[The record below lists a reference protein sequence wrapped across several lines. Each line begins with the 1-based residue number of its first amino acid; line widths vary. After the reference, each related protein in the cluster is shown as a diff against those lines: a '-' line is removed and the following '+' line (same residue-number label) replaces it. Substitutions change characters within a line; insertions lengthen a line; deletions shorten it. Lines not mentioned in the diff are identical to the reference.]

1 VPSNG
6 TAPRTP
12 RERRADALSILAEAG
27 SGAHSGVDGTSWA
40 EDYTMASTDDPQSGG
55 LLDNLSQSIGQR
67 VAAQAVQ
74 ALPPEIQDLLKPG
87 PQSDRINK
95 AIGWA
100 ARLDPR
106 VIQLHR
112 RHGAKHVET
121 LADVRALPL
130 ERMDD
135 VAQHIARLYRHR
147 AALTGAVTGLPGGLW
162 AVVAAG
168 ADVQLTAIY
177 AVRMAAGIAQ
187 AYGYDTSLPEE
198 MAQLAEVLALVAG
211 VDSLRGIGNW
221 LTREGLIH
229 YLPEVLPK
237 LVVRVGGQITKEQAG
252 KFVGRLLP
260 GVGAAIG
267 GVIDYSF
274 LRVAGDKAMNFYHQ
288 RYLVDHGLAAPSVQ
302 PGAAIAALPPG
313 AGRAVDA
320 AAGAAAPLV
329 LPHSTPKKRERPPE
343 RFGVYLAIF
352 AVIAMILTIAACT
365 ALVIIVTSGGVSVF
379 NQLLGR

>member
-1 VPSNG
+1 
-6 TAPRTP
+6 
-12 RERRADALSILAEAG
+12 
-27 SGAHSGVDGTSWA
+27 
-40 EDYTMASTDDPQSGG
+40 MASTNDPQQGG
-55 LLDNLSQSIGQR
+55 LLGPIGQKF
-67 VAAQAVQ
+67 AAQALQ

-87 PQSDRINK
+87 PQSDRINR

-100 ARLDPR
+100 ARPDPR

-112 RHGAKHVET
+112 RHGAKGIQT
-121 LADVRALPL
+121 LQDVRALPL
-130 ERMDD
+130 ERMDV
-135 VAQHIARLYRHR
+135 VAQRIARLYRHR

-177 AVRMAAGIAQ
+177 AVRMAAGVAQ
-187 AYGYDTSLPEE
+187 SYGYDTSVPEE

-237 LVVRVGGQITKEQAG
+237 LVVRVGGEITKEQAG
-252 KFVGRLLP
+252 KLIGRLLP

-274 LRVAGDKAMNFYHQ
+274 LRVAGDKAVNFYHQ

-313 AGRAVDA
+313 AGRAVVPSGSA
-320 AAGAAAPLV
+320 AQEMV
-329 LPHSTPKKRERPPE
+329 LPHATPRPRERPPE
-343 RFGVYLAIF
+343 RYGVYLAIF
-352 AVIAMILTIAACT
+352 AVIAMVITIAACT
-365 ALVIIVTSGGVSVF
+365 ALVIIVTSGGASLVTNLFS
-379 NQLLGR
+379 GH

>member
-1 VPSNG
+1 M
-6 TAPRTP
+6 P
-12 RERRADALSILAEAG
+12 RERRAVAPSLVAEA
-27 SGAHSGVDGTSWA
+27 SSSVHRVVVGTSWA
-40 EDYTMASTDDPQSGG
+40 EDDTMASTDDPQSGG

-87 PQSDRINK
+87 PQSTRINK

-252 KFVGRLLP
+252 KLIGRLLP

-274 LRVAGDKAMNFYHQ
+274 LRVAGDKAMGFYHQ

-313 AGRAVDA
+313 VGRAVDQSG
-320 AAGAAAPLV
+320 GAAAMPVV
-329 LPHSTPKKRERPPE
+329 LPHSTPKRRERPPE
-343 RFGVYLAIF
+343 RYGVYLAVF
-352 AVIAMILTIAACT
+352 AVIAMVLTIAACT

-379 NQLLGR
+379 NHLLGR

>member
-1 VPSNG
+1 MASSNG
-6 TAPRTP
+6 PEP
-12 RERRADALSILAEAG
+12 
-27 SGAHSGVDGTSWA
+27 
-40 EDYTMASTDDPQSGG
+40 GG
-55 LLDNLSQSIGQR
+55 LLGNISQNIGQR

-74 ALPPEIQDLLKPG
+74 ALPPEIQDLIKPG

-100 ARLDPR
+100 ARTDPW

-112 RHGAKHVET
+112 RRGAKHVQT
-121 LADVRALPL
+121 LQDVRALPL

-135 VAQHIARLYRHR
+135 VAQHIARFYRHR

-177 AVRMAAGIAQ
+177 AVRMAAGVAQ
-187 AYGYDTSLPEE
+187 AYGYDTSVPEE

-237 LVVRVGGQITKEQAG
+237 LVIRVGGQITKEQAG
-252 KFVGRLLP
+252 KLVGRLLP
-260 GVGAAIG
+260 GVGAAVG

-274 LRVAGDKAMNFYHQ
+274 LRVAGDKAINFYHQ
-288 RYLVDHGLAAPSVQ
+288 RYLVDHGLATQTVQ

-320 AAGAAAPLV
+320 SAGGAAPLV
-329 LPHSTPKKRERPPE
+329 LPHSTPKRRERPPE

-352 AVIAMILTIAACT
+352 AVIAMVITIAACT
-365 ALVIIVTSGGVSVF
+365 ALVIIVTSGGMSVF
-379 NQLLGR
+379 TNLFPGH

>member
-1 VPSNG
+1 
-6 TAPRTP
+6 
-12 RERRADALSILAEAG
+12 
-27 SGAHSGVDGTSWA
+27 
-40 EDYTMASTDDPQSGG
+40 MASTNDPQQGG
-55 LLDNLSQSIGQR
+55 LLGPIGQKI
-67 VAAQAVQ
+67 AGQALQ

-100 ARLDPR
+100 ARRDPQ
-106 VIQLHR
+106 VIRLHQQ
-112 RHGAKHVET
+112 HGAKHVHT
-121 LADVRALPL
+121 LEDVRALPL

-135 VAQHIARLYRHR
+135 VAQHVARLYRHR
-147 AALTGAVTGLPGGLW
+147 AALTGALTGLPGGLW

-177 AVRMAAGIAQ
+177 AVRMAAGVAQ
-187 AYGYDTSLPEE
+187 AYGYDTSAPEE
-198 MAQLAEVLALVAG
+198 LAHLADVLALVAG

-237 LVVRVGGQITKEQAG
+237 LVVRIGGQITKEQAG
-252 KFVGRLLP
+252 KLIGRLVP
-260 GVGAAIG
+260 GVGAAVG

-274 LRVAGDKAMNFYHQ
+274 LRVAGDKAINFYHQ

-313 AGRAVDA
+313 VGRSVDPN
-320 AAGAAAPLV
+320 AGAGGAV
-329 LPHSTPKKRERPPE
+329 VIPHSTPTRRERPPE

-352 AVIAMILTIAACT
+352 AVIAMFITIAACT
-365 ALVIIVTSGGVSVF
+365 ALVILVTSGSMSVF
-379 NQLLGR
+379 TSFFTGH

>member
-1 VPSNG
+1 
-6 TAPRTP
+6 
-12 RERRADALSILAEAG
+12 
-27 SGAHSGVDGTSWA
+27 
-40 EDYTMASTDDPQSGG
+40 MASTNDPQQGG
-55 LLDNLSQSIGQR
+55 LLGPIGQKI
-67 VAAQAVQ
+67 AGQALQ
-74 ALPPEIQDLLKPG
+74 ALPPEIQELLKPG

-100 ARLDPR
+100 ARRDPR
-106 VIQLHR
+106 VIKLHQQ
-112 RHGAKHVET
+112 HGAKHVRT
-121 LADVRALPL
+121 LEDVRALPL

-135 VAQHIARLYRHR
+135 VAQHVARYYRHR
-147 AALTGAVTGLPGGLW
+147 AAMTGALTGLPGGLW

-177 AVRMAAGIAQ
+177 AVRMAAGVAQ
-187 AYGYDTSLPEE
+187 AYGYDTSAPEE
-198 MAQLAEVLALVAG
+198 MAQLADVLALVAG

-237 LVVRVGGQITKEQAG
+237 LVVRIGGQLTKEQAG
-252 KFVGRLLP
+252 KLVGRLVP

-274 LRVAGDKAMNFYHQ
+274 LRVAGDKAINFYHQ

-320 AAGAAAPLV
+320 SGGAGGVVV
-329 LPHSTPKKRERPPE
+329 LPHSTPKRRERPPE

-352 AVIAMILTIAACT
+352 AVITMVITIAACT
-365 ALVIIVTSGGVSVF
+365 ALVILVTSGGMSVLTNLF
-379 NQLLGR
+379 SGH

>member
-1 VPSNG
+1 
-6 TAPRTP
+6 
-12 RERRADALSILAEAG
+12 
-27 SGAHSGVDGTSWA
+27 
-40 EDYTMASTDDPQSGG
+40 MASTDDPQQGG
-55 LLDNLSQSIGQR
+55 LIGSISQR
-67 VAAQAVQ
+67 VASQALQ
-74 ALPPEIQDLLKPG
+74 SLPPEIQDLLKPG

-100 ARLDPR
+100 ARPDPR

-112 RHGAKHVET
+112 RHGAKHVQT
-121 LADVRALPL
+121 LQDIRALPL
-130 ERMDD
+130 EQMVV

-177 AVRMAAGIAQ
+177 AVRMAAGVAQ
-187 AYGYDTSLPEE
+187 AYGYDTSVPEE

-229 YLPEVLPK
+229 YLPDVLPK

-252 KFVGRLLP
+252 KLIGRLLP

-274 LRVAGDKAMNFYHQ
+274 LRVAGDKAVNFYHQ
-288 RYLVDHGLAAPSVQ
+288 RYLVDHGLAAPTVQ

-313 AGRAVDA
+313 VGRAVDA
-320 AAGAAAPLV
+320 SAGAAAPLV
-329 LPHSTPKKRERPPE
+329 LPHATPKQRERPPE

-352 AVIAMILTIAACT
+352 AVIAMVITIAACT
-365 ALVIIVTSGGVSVF
+365 ALVILVTSGGMNLF
-379 NQLLGR
+379 NNLFPGH